1 MDTNIIGDVIK
12 RYDRRLLLVAFGLVI
27 LFIAIG
33 AISFNAYR
41 NALQGPIEADPKAIR
56 GLETLD
62 GLADYHISITG
73 ENAYDS
79 GVELVTTEDGRET
92 DRRGYA
98 LLDLGRNRLL
108 LVETSSFSR
117 PRETYEGVLVPFPSE
132 VQREI
137 VDSLYSDDP
146 SLRED
151 MLPFMLDNREM
162 GDVIA
167 GMFFNGLGLLGAV
180 GLVGYTLWRMQDSK
194 RHPIMKALKRFGE
207 PETVVREI
215 EGEMAMSSQP
225 VTKHVKV
232 TRHWLMYHQGGI
244 LRIVKLD
251 DLVWMYQKVTQRR
264 VNGVPAG
271 KTYEAI
277 LYDKHGK
284 LTTVQGKQQDI
295 EATLSAVYQRAPWV
309 ITGYSAELDK
319 AWRKDRASMISAV
332 DARRTQ
338 VAR

>member
-1 MDTNIIGDVIK
+1 METNIIGDVIK
-12 RYDRRLLLVAFGLVI
+12 RYDRRLLLLAVGLIIV
-27 LFIAIG
+27 FFAIA
-33 AISFNAYR
+33 AVSFNAYR
-41 NALQGPIEADPKAIR
+41 NALQGPFDADPKAIR

-62 GLADYHISITG
+62 GLADYHVTITG

-79 GVELVTTEDGRET
+79 GVELVTTEDERET

-117 PRETYEGVLVPFPSE
+117 PRETYGGVLVPFPSE

-146 SLRED
+146 RLRED
-151 MLPFMLDNREM
+151 MLPFMLDNRDM
-162 GDVIA
+162 GDAIA

-180 GLVGYTLWRMQDSK
+180 GLVGYTLWRMQDSN
-194 RHPIMKALKRFGE
+194 RHPIMQALKRFGE

-215 EGEMAMSSQP
+215 ESEMAMSAQP

-232 TRHWLMYHQGGI
+232 TKHWLMYHQVGI
-244 LRIVKLD
+244 MRIVKLD

-271 KTYEAI
+271 KTYEVI
-277 LYDKHGK
+277 LYDRHGK
-284 LTTVQGKQQDI
+284 LTTIQGKENDML
-295 EATLSAVYQRAPWV
+295 TVLNAVLQRVPWT

-319 AWRKDRASMISAV
+319 AWRKDRALMISAV
-332 DARRTQ
+332 DVRRAQAAR
-338 VAR
+338 